1 MRRRLFTLAICLLL
15 GAVVNVAVA
24 WGCALGH
31 TDYMNNEKHPPALD
45 DLRWWKERAP
55 QGFPLQPV
63 GAADSYGFGL
73 TFTLLWELE
82 WEVHHTLGDN
92 AWRFRAGLP
101 MRSMEQSVW
110 VERSKRLVVEQDLAR
125 IPLWWSSNDVLVPLR
140 RLWLAFAVNSLF
152 YAIVSASVLASIVAL
167 RRVIRR
173 KRAHCIKC
181 SYDLRG
187 AEHETCPECGA
198 VCGPSTVASG

>member
-1 MRRRLFTLAICLLL
+1 MKRRLFKLVLFLLL

-24 WGCALGH
+24 WTCAQGH
-31 TDYMNNEKHPPALD
+31 TDYMNSEEHPPSLD
-45 DLRWWKERAP
+45 DLRWWNERAP

-73 TFTLLWELE
+73 TFALLWELE

-92 AWRFRAGLP
+92 AMRFRAGLP

-140 RLWLAFAVNSLF
+140 PLLLAFAVNSLF

-173 KRAHCIKC
+173 RRGRCIKC
-181 SYDLRG
+181 GYDLRG
-187 AEHETCPECGA
+187 AEHEVCPECGA
-198 VCGPSTVASG
+198 QPSRQRTGTA